1 MAHVPNSAEQY
12 EKMIGT
18 PIPQLVSSL
27 AIPTTISMLV
37 TVIYNTADT
46 YFVSQINKSA
56 SAAVGMVYT
65 LMAILQAV
73 GYGLGMGAGSLISR
87 KLGEKDDDAAERYAV
102 SAFVAAILAGAVVG
116 WGCLAGLKPIL
127 RALKCTDTMLPYA
140 VPYARWILLVAPVS
154 CASFVLNNTLR
165 AEGESTLA
173 MWGLG
178 LGGVLNIV
186 LDPLF
191 IFTLDMGAGG
201 AALAT
206 AVSQA
211 VSFVILLLFF
221 LTGRSI
227 VRLRL
232 RIVSRHFCDYWL
244 IFTTGLP
251 TVCRQGLGSVASAVL
266 NMQAVLYGDAA
277 VSAITIANK
286 LYVFVRNLVI
296 GIGQG
301 FQPVAG
307 YNYSAW
313 ESAAA
318 HGRRS
323 GSSSSSARCSA
334 RSAPS
339 SWPFSR
345 GRSCGG
351 SAATRRS
358 YALVRRRCASPVSFC
373 RCWPSRRSSISSISA
388 SATARPRRSWQA
400 AGRAF
405 SSGRAAPAAVAA
417 LRRCGDEPARGRPS
431 DLRDLHAVPR
441 SILPAPYPRACRVNS
456 TKKFGAKSPEF
467 FSRGSSI
474 AYIMPD
480 GKPFPRRANNLPMRH
495 QHWLSPI
502 AFAVQYV

>member
-206 AVSQA
+206 AVSQV
-211 VSFVILLLFF
+211 VSFVLLLMFF

-244 IFTTGLP
+244 IFSTGLP
-251 TVCRQGLGSVASAVL
+251 TVCRQGLGSVASA
-266 NMQAVLYGDAA
+266 
-277 VSAITIANK
+277 
-286 LYVFVRNLVI
+286 
-296 GIGQG
+296 
-301 FQPVAG
+301 
-307 YNYSAW
+307 
-313 ESAAA
+313 
-318 HGRRS
+318 
-323 GSSSSSARCSA
+323 
-334 RSAPS
+334 
-339 SWPFSR
+339 
-345 GRSCGG
+345 
-351 SAATRRS
+351 
-358 YALVRRRCASPVSFC
+358 AS
-373 RCWPSRRSSISSISA
+373 
-388 SATARPRRSWQA
+388 
-400 AGRAF
+400 
-405 SSGRAAPAAVAA
+405 
-417 LRRCGDEPARGRPS
+417 
-431 DLRDLHAVPR
+431 
-441 SILPAPYPRACRVNS
+441 
-456 TKKFGAKSPEF
+456 
-467 FSRGSSI
+467 
-474 AYIMPD
+474 
-480 GKPFPRRANNLPMRH
+480 
-495 QHWLSPI
+495 
-502 AFAVQYV
+502 

>member
-1 MAHVPNSAEQY
+1 MC
-12 EKMIGT
+12 
-18 PIPQLVSSL
+18 SSDL
-27 AIPTTISMLV
+27 
-37 TVIYNTADT
+37 
-46 YFVSQINKSA
+46 
-56 SAAVGMVYT
+56 
-65 LMAILQAV
+65 
-73 GYGLGMGAGSLISR
+73 
-87 KLGEKDDDAAERYAV
+87 
-102 SAFVAAILAGAVVG
+102 
-116 WGCLAGLKPIL
+116 LKPIL

-211 VSFVILLLFF
+211 VSFVLLLLFF

-232 RIVSRHFCDYWL
+232 RSVSRHFRDYWL

-307 YNYSAW
+307 YNYSA
-313 ESAAA
+313 
-318 HGRRS
+318 GKRRRAWQAFWF
-323 GSSSSSARCSA
+323 SSLVGTVLCTVCAIVMAIFARPILWWFCSDA
-334 RSAPS
+334 EVVRIGAETLR
-339 SWPFSR
+339 FSCIVLPLLAVSTFVNQLYQCLGYR
-345 GRSCGG
+345 T
-351 SAATRRS
+351 AATF
-358 YALVRRRCASPVSFC
+358 LASC
-373 RCWPSRRSSISSISA
+373 RQGI
-388 SATARPRRSWQA
+388 
-400 AGRAF
+400 F
-405 SSGRAAPAAVAA
+405 F
-417 LRRCGDEPARGRPS
+417 
-431 DLRDLHAVPR
+431 
-441 SILPAPYPRACRVNS
+441 LPAVLLLPLWLHCAGVEMSQPVTFVISMPFLAAFYRHHI
-456 TKKFGAKSPEF
+456 
-467 FSRGSSI
+467 RGH
-474 AYIMPD
+474 AE
-480 GKPFPRRANNLPMRH
+480 
-495 QHWLSPI
+495 
-502 AFAVQYV
+502 

>member
-206 AVSQA
+206 AVSQV
-211 VSFVILLLFF
+211 VSFVLLLMFF

-232 RIVSRHFCDYWL
+232 RSVSRHFCDYWL
-244 IFTTGLP
+244 IFSTGLP

-301 FQPVAG
+301 FQPLQAITTVP
-307 YNYSAW
+307 

-323 GSSSSSARCSA
+323 GSLPSSARCSA

-358 YALVRRRCASPVSFC
+358 YALVRRRCASPASFC

-388 SATARPRRSWQA
+388 SATAPQRRSSQA

-405 SSGRAAPAAVAA
+405 SFFRPYCSC
-417 LRRCGDEPARGRPS
+417 RCGC
-431 DLRDLHAVPR
+431 
-441 SILPAPYPRACRVNS
+441 IAPVWR
-456 TKKFGAKSPEF
+456 
-467 FSRGSSI
+467 
-474 AYIMPD
+474 
-480 GKPFPRRANNLPMRH
+480 
-495 QHWLSPI
+495 
-502 AFAVQYV
+502 

>member
-18 PIPQLVSSL
+18 PIPPLVSSL

-140 VPYARWILLVAPVS
+140 VPYARWILLAAPVS

-211 VSFVILLLFF
+211 VSFVLLLMFF

-232 RIVSRHFCDYWL
+232 RSVSRHFRDYWL

-301 FQPVAG
+301 FQPVASF
-307 YNYSAW
+307 NYQ
-313 ESAAA
+313 
-318 HGRRS
+318 
-323 GSSSSSARCSA
+323 ARKYD
-334 RSAPS
+334 RVKK
-339 SWPFSR
+339 
-345 GRSCGG
+345 G
-351 SAATRRS
+351 
-358 YALVRRRCASPVSFC
+358 LVFTMC
-373 RCWPSRRSSISSISA
+373 
-388 SATARPRRSWQA
+388 
-400 AGRAF
+400 
-405 SSGRAAPAAVAA
+405 
-417 LRRCGDEPARGRPS
+417 
-431 DLRDLHAVPR
+431 
-441 SILPAPYPRACRVNS
+441 
-456 TKKFGAKSPEF
+456 FGLVF
-467 FSRGSSI
+467 T
-474 AYIMPD
+474 M
-480 GKPFPRRANNLPMRH
+480 L
-495 QHWLSPI
+495 
-502 AFAVQYV
+502 